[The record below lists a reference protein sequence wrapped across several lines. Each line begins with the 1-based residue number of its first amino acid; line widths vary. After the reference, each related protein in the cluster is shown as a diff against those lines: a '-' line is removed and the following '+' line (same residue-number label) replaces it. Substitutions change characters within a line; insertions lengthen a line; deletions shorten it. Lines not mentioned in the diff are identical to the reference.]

1 MARKHC
7 TWRNVNA
14 LGAALSTLLWGV
26 ATWTNWIA
34 SVKFVS
40 HVSMLTMIFTFIA
53 AYRAD
58 VPDSEIERKED

>member
-1 MARKHC
+1 VKKL
-7 TWRNVNA
+7 TWRNLNA
-14 LGAALSTLLWGV
+14 LGAFVSTLLWGF

-53 AYRAD
+53 AWRAD
-58 VPDSEIERKED
+58 VPTDKKEG